1 MIYPVQP
8 EASAIEGVGVTL
20 RRWRGDAGLRQ
31 TDLAR
36 LIGIEQSHVSAIE
49 REDKTPSV
57 RVLGAWARACKKDA
71 VTVAP
76 RLAAMAGFSE
86 AEIRTLERRLRA
98 EDSVCSEQEAA

>member
-1 MIYPVQP
+1 MSYSP
-8 EASAIEGVGVTL
+8 ESFSATGALLRGWREDAS
-20 RRWRGDAGLRQ
+20 LRQ
-31 TDLAR
+31 ADLGDR
-36 LIGIEQSHVSAIE
+36 IGLDQTTVSLLE
-49 REDKTPSV
+49 LGKRRPSIA
-57 RVLGAWARACKKDA
+57 VLGAWARACGRDA